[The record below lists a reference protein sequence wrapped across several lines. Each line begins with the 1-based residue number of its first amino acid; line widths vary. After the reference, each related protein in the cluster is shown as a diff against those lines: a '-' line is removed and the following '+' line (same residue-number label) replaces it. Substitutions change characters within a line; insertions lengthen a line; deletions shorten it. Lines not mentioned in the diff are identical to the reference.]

1 MILFDFDGTLVDSNG
16 VWEVVDNTFLARRGL
31 TPTQEYSE
39 TVGHSIF
46 PLAAQFTIDYYHL
59 DTTPQAIMDEWTQ
72 LARDAYLSQVPA
84 KPGAAA
90 FLEQCRRQ
98 GESMVLLTA
107 CVPPFCRAAL
117 ERLELGQYFSRL
129 IFVQELGLLKKD
141 PDTFHRVLAD
151 LGAAPEESTLYED
164 SPGACAAARAAGLT
178 VVGVYDPFYARYE
191 EELKGLCHRYIHSF
205 TELLQS

>member
-16 VWEVVDNTFLARRGL
+16 VWEEVDNTFLTRRGL

-72 LARDAYLSQVPA
+72 LGREAYLSQVPA
-84 KPGAAA
+84 KPGALA
-90 FLEQCRRQ
+90 FLDQCRRQ
-98 GESMVLLTA
+98 GQTMVLLTA
-107 CVPPFCRAAL
+107 CVPEFCQAAL
-117 ERLELGQYFSRL
+117 KRLNMENYFSRL
-129 IFVQELGLLKKD
+129 IFVQELGMLKKD
-141 PDTFHRVLAD
+141 PATFVHVLKE
-151 LGAAPEESTLYED
+151 LGATPEDSTLYED
-164 SPGACAAARAAGLT
+164 SPGACPAAKKAGLT

-191 EELKGLCHRYIHSF
+191 GELKELCHQYIYSF
-205 TELLQS
+205 TELLQP

>member
-16 VWEVVDNTFLARRGL
+16 VWEEVDNTFLARRGL

-72 LARDAYLSQVPA
+72 LGREAYLSQVPA
-84 KPGAAA
+84 KPGALA
-90 FLEQCRRQ
+90 FLDQCRRQ

-107 CVPPFCRAAL
+107 CVPEFCQAAL
-117 ERLELGQYFSRL
+117 KRLNMENYFSRL
-129 IFVQELGLLKKD
+129 IFVQELGMLKKD
-141 PDTFHRVLAD
+141 PATFVHVLKE
-151 LGAAPEESTLYED
+151 LGATPEDSALYED
-164 SPGACAAARAAGLT
+164 SPGACAAAKKAGLT

-191 EELKGLCHRYIHSF
+191 GELKELCHQYIYSF
-205 TELLQS
+205 TELLQP

>member
-72 LARDAYLSQVPA
+72 LGREAYLSQVPA
-84 KPGAAA
+84 KPGALA

-98 GESMVLLTA
+98 GEDMVLLTA
-107 CVPPFCRAAL
+107 CVPEFCKAAL
-117 ERLELGQYFSRL
+117 KRLGMEDYFSHL
-129 IFVQELGLLKKD
+129 IFVQELGMLKKD
-141 PDTFHRVLAD
+141 PATFDHVLKE
-151 LGAAPEESTLYED
+151 LGTSPAESTLYED
-164 SPGACAAARAAGLT
+164 SPGACAAAKAAGLT
-178 VVGVYDPFYARYE
+178 VVGVYDPFYARFE
-191 EELKGLCHRYIHSF
+191 DELKGLCHRYIYSF
-205 TELLQS
+205 TELLQP

>member
-16 VWEVVDNTFLARRGL
+16 VWEEVDNTFLTRRGL

-72 LARDAYLSQVPA
+72 LGREAYLSQVPA
-84 KPGAAA
+84 KPGALA
-90 FLEQCRRQ
+90 FLDQCRRQ
-98 GESMVLLTA
+98 GQTMVLLTA
-107 CVPPFCRAAL
+107 CVPEFCQAAL
-117 ERLELGQYFSRL
+117 KRLNMENYFSRL
-129 IFVQELGLLKKD
+129 IFVQELGMLKKD
-141 PDTFHRVLAD
+141 PATFVHVLKE
-151 LGAAPEESTLYED
+151 LGATPEDSTLYED
-164 SPGACAAARAAGLT
+164 SPGACAAAKDAGLT

-191 EELKGLCHRYIHSF
+191 GELKEIGRAHV
-205 TELLQS
+205 

>member
-16 VWEVVDNTFLARRGL
+16 VWEEVDNTFLARRGL

-72 LARDAYLSQVPA
+72 LAREAYLSQVPA

-90 FLEQCRRQ
+90 FLEQCRQQ
-98 GESMVLLTA
+98 GEPMVLLTA
-107 CVPPFCRAAL
+107 CVPAFCRATL
-117 ERLELGQYFSRL
+117 ERLDLGQYFSQL

-151 LGAAPEESTLYED
+151 LGAVPEESTLYED

-191 EELKGLCHRYIHSF
+191 DELRGLCHRYIHSF
-205 TELLQS
+205 TELLE

>member
-16 VWEVVDNTFLARRGL
+16 VWEEVDNTFLARRGL

-72 LARDAYLSQVPA
+72 LAREAYLSQVPA

-90 FLEQCRRQ
+90 FLAQCRRQ
-98 GESMVLLTA
+98 GEPMVLLTA
-107 CVPPFCRAAL
+107 CVPAFCRAAL
-117 ERLELGQYFSRL
+117 ERLDLGQYFSQL

-151 LGAAPEESTLYED
+151 LGAVPEESTLYED

-191 EELKGLCHRYIHSF
+191 DELRGLCHRYIHSF
-205 TELLQS
+205 TELLE

>member
-98 GESMVLLTA
+98 GEPMVLLTA

>member
-72 LARDAYLSQVPA
+72 LGREAYLSQVPA
-84 KPGAAA
+84 KPGALA

-98 GESMVLLTA
+98 GQAMVLLTA
-107 CVPPFCRAAL
+107 CVPEFCRAAL
-117 ERLELGQYFSRL
+117 KRLNMEEYFSKL
-129 IFVQELGLLKKD
+129 IFVQELGMLKKD
-141 PDTFHRVLAD
+141 PATFVHVLKE
-151 LGAAPEESTLYED
+151 LGVTPEESTLYED
-164 SPGACAAARAAGLT
+164 SPGACAAAKEAGLT
-178 VVGVYDPFYARYE
+178 AVGVYDPFYARFE
-191 EELKGLCHRYIHSF
+191 EELKRLCHQYIYSF

>member
-16 VWEVVDNTFLARRGL
+16 VWEEVDNTFLARRGL

-72 LARDAYLSQVPA
+72 LGREAYLSQVPA
-84 KPGAAA
+84 KPGVLA
-90 FLEQCRRQ
+90 FLDQCRRQ
-98 GESMVLLTA
+98 GQTMVLLTA
-107 CVPPFCRAAL
+107 CVPEFCQAAL
-117 ERLELGQYFSRL
+117 KRLNMENYFSRL
-129 IFVQELGLLKKD
+129 IFVQELGMLKKD
-141 PDTFHRVLAD
+141 PATFAHVLKE
-151 LGAAPEESTLYED
+151 LGATPEESILYED
-164 SPGACAAARAAGLT
+164 SPGACAAAKKAGLT

-191 EELKGLCHRYIHSF
+191 GELKELCHQYIYSF
-205 TELLQS
+205 TELLQP

>member
-16 VWEVVDNTFLARRGL
+16 VWEEVDNTFLTRRGL

-72 LARDAYLSQVPA
+72 LGREAYLSQVPA
-84 KPGAAA
+84 KPGALA
-90 FLEQCRRQ
+90 FLDQCRRQ
-98 GESMVLLTA
+98 GQTMVLLTA
-107 CVPPFCRAAL
+107 CVPEFCQAAL
-117 ERLELGQYFSRL
+117 KRLNMENYFSRL
-129 IFVQELGLLKKD
+129 IFVQELGMLKKD
-141 PDTFHRVLAD
+141 PATFVHVLKE
-151 LGAAPEESTLYED
+151 LGATPEESILYED
-164 SPGACAAARAAGLT
+164 SPGACAAAKKAGLT

-191 EELKGLCHRYIHSF
+191 GELKELCHQYIYSF
-205 TELLQS
+205 TELLQP

>member
-16 VWEVVDNTFLARRGL
+16 VWEEVDNTFLAHRGL

-72 LARDAYLSQVPA
+72 LGREAYLSQVPA
-84 KPGAAA
+84 KPGALA
-90 FLEQCRRQ
+90 FLDQCRRQ
-98 GESMVLLTA
+98 GQTMVLLTA
-107 CVPPFCRAAL
+107 CVPEFCQAAL
-117 ERLELGQYFSRL
+117 KRLNMENYFSRL
-129 IFVQELGLLKKD
+129 IFVQELGMLKKD
-141 PDTFHRVLAD
+141 PATFVHVLKE
-151 LGAAPEESTLYED
+151 LGATPEDSTLYED
-164 SPGACAAARAAGLT
+164 SPGACAAAKKAGLT

-191 EELKGLCHRYIHSF
+191 GELKELCHQYIYSF
-205 TELLQS
+205 TELLQP